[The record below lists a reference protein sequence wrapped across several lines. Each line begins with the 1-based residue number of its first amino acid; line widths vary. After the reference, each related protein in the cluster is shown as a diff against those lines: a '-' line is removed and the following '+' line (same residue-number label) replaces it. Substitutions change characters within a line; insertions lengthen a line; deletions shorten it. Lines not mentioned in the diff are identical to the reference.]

1 MKHTYH
7 QLQKKKKSIYVLY
20 LTGNK
25 PLMPNQYWN
34 ILVPTLYSPISSS
47 SRNLKNYRCLFVI
60 KNMQLF
66 SVTPYN
72 LIFLDD
78 FTAMQVNNPFGKLVC
93 LLLQFCSQQLE
104 MEIDTGHRGSQPI
117 TVNDFGSLGYLEYRY
132 IYLPNF
138 YHRLLHL
145 RKLEN
150 TLS

>member
-1 MKHTYH
+1 MDYKRNIRCHSPLCFFTSLPYKSLKASLWKLRSSEQWEHVHSTALTIKKKLCQIYRISHFIIIKHPSYETY
-7 QLQKKKKSIYVLY
+7 LSLAAKKKKSIYVLY

-78 FTAMQVNNPFGKLVC
+78 FTAM
-93 LLLQFCSQQLE
+93 
-104 MEIDTGHRGSQPI
+104 
-117 TVNDFGSLGYLEYRY
+117 
-132 IYLPNF
+132 
-138 YHRLLHL
+138 
-145 RKLEN
+145 
-150 TLS
+150 